1 MAVEEDVSEVD
12 ALKRLLAN
20 ANSEYLDLLVDYI
33 TDGGKGRLMLS
44 AANCKALVQAKA
56 DGEYSEAQLELLIS
70 ELLHFGGNSIANLW
84 RSEGAPWASIVVDV
98 LDHLKG
104 KREDGDSIIEL
115 ERRVL
120 VQLLRHFWSKLSEAE
135 LEPLCEVLKVNGM
148 PDKDQ
153 LEVLRQAVMG
163 ATEIGTTLAKI
174 LAASMASS
182 TFGASAAFTGLSWG
196 GAAAGVA
203 QFAAGRGAAVAL
215 GPIGLALGG
224 IWGAYSLTG
233 PAFRV
238 TVPCVVL
245 IALIRL
251 EARHPG

>member
-1 MAVEEDVSEVD
+1 MSDVSEVG
-12 ALKRLLAN
+12 ALAQLLAK
-20 ANSEYLDLLVDYI
+20 ANLEYLDLLVDYI
-33 TDGGKGRLMLS
+33 TDAGKGRLMLS
-44 AANCKALVQAKA
+44 SANCRSLLKAKA
-56 DGEYSEAQLELLIS
+56 ESDYSEINLELLVS
-70 ELLHFGGNSIANLW
+70 ELLHFGGNSIANLL
-84 RSEGAPWASIVVDV
+84 RSQGASWVSIVVDV

-104 KREDGDSIIEL
+104 KREEGDSIIEL

-120 VQLLRHFWSKLSEAE
+120 VQLLRHFWSKLSESE
-135 LEPLCEVLKVNGM
+135 LGPLCEVLELNGV
-148 PDKDQ
+148 PDQDQ

-163 ATEIGTTLAKI
+163 ATEVGTTLAKI
-174 LAASMASS
+174 LAAAMASS
-182 TFGASAAFTGLSWG
+182 AFGASAAFTGLSWG

-203 QFAAGRGAAVAL
+203 QFAAGRGASIAL

>member
-1 MAVEEDVSEVD
+1 MSEISEVE
-12 ALKRLLAN
+12 ALAQLLAK
-20 ANSEYLDLLVDYI
+20 ANLEYLDLLVDYI
-33 TDGGKGRLMLS
+33 TDAGKGRLMLS
-44 AANCKALVQAKA
+44 AANCKALVQAKV
-56 DGEYSEAQLELLIS
+56 DGEYSEAKLELLVS
-70 ELLHFGGNSIANLW
+70 ELLHFGGNSIANLL
-84 RSEGAPWASIVVDV
+84 RSQGASWASIVVDV

-104 KREDGDSIIEL
+104 KREDGDSIVEL

-120 VQLLRHFWSKLSEAE
+120 VQLLRHSWAKLSKAE
-135 LEPLCEVLKVNGM
+135 LDPLCEVLKINGM
-148 PDKDQ
+148 PDQDQ

-163 ATEIGTTLAKI
+163 ATEVGTTLAKI
-174 LAASMASS
+174 LAAAMASS

-203 QFAAGRGAAVAL
+203 QFAAGRGGSIAL

-251 EARHPG
+251 EARDLG